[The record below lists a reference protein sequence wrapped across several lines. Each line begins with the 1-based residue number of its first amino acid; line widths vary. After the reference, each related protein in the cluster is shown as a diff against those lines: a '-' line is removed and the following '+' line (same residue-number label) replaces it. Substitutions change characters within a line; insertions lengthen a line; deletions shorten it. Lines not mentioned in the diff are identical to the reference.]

1 MCPKQENL
9 IERNE
14 LKNYKG
20 SKGID
25 FKEWCIR
32 VLTGSKKQCSKI
44 IDDVGTTLHIQ
55 KGAETCPVCLLVV
68 RFVSSISLSE
78 HSYLT
83 MNGSVIAK

>member
-1 MCPKQENL
+1 M
-9 IERNE
+9 IERND
-14 LKNYKG
+14 LNNYKG

-44 IDDVGTTLHIQ
+44 IKDVGTTLHIQ
-55 KGAETCPVCLLVV
+55 KVAETCPLCLPVV
-68 RFVSSISLSE
+68 WFVSSISLSE

-83 MNGSVIAK
+83 MNGSVIVK